1 MDDSKSGQ
9 NRRKE
14 DRMPFHDNVYVVI
27 DTQPE
32 MMGQM
37 VELSSTG
44 MAFTFMDLEVASRKL
59 SGRDY
64 LHVDLFAAGK
74 GYFLRNLPARI
85 VSNIGTS
92 AENEQSS
99 LKVRRIGVEFV
110 QPTLAQQV
118 RINSLI
124 RQGHGQFQSGSNH

>member
-1 MDDSKSGQ
+1 MGDDKSGH

-44 MAFTFMDLEVASRKL
+44 MAFTYMDIEVASRKL
-59 SGRDY
+59 IGRDY

-92 AENEQSS
+92 AENDQSS

-124 RQGHGQFQSGSNH
+124 RQRHGQFQSGANH

>member
-1 MDDSKSGQ
+1 MDDDKSEQ

-14 DRMPFHDNVYVVI
+14 DRMLFHDNVYVVI

-32 MMGQM
+32 IMAQM

-44 MAFTFMDLEVASRKL
+44 MAFTYLDLEVASSKL

-74 GYFLRNLPARI
+74 GYFLRHLPARI
-85 VSNIGTS
+85 VSNIGTRVEKDPAS
-92 AENEQSS
+92 I
-99 LKVRRIGVEFV
+99 KVRRVGVEFV
-110 QPTLAQQV
+110 QPTLAQQI

-124 RQGHGQFQSGSNH
+124 RQRRGQF